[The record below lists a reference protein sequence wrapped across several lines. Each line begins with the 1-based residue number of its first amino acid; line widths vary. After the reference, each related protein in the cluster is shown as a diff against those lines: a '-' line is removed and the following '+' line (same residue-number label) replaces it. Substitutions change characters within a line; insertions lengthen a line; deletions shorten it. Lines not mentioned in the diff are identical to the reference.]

1 MGDGDL
7 WTLISRLPLDIDV
20 FSGGASLANWSTT
33 HFCCAS
39 AQSSLSFFLLSLM
52 IVLLLTRIHQL
63 PRNCIWI
70 LKCLPNYVWVSFKY
84 DDRYSLKEMQSCIPL
99 NKAINPAS
107 KALVVEIASVK
118 VPTITPVWFWMI
130 PPMPDV
136 IQSGISEPSKLKFSK
151 EGTLASVTH
160 HLYDF
165 WGKRSLC
172 ISIKTLC
179 KFCFVPMICIV
190 NGEFGASL
198 KLTIW

>member
-1 MGDGDL
+1 MFSLVVQVWPIG
-7 WTLISRLPLDIDV
+7 LPHTFVVPQHKAV
-20 FSGGASLANWSTT
+20 F
-33 HFCCAS
+33 HF
-39 AQSSLSFFLLSLM
+39 SFFLWWLFCFLQEYISCQGIVSEFWSVCLIMYESPSSMM
-52 IVLLLTRIHQL
+52 I
-63 PRNCIWI
+63 
-70 LKCLPNYVWVSFKY
+70 
-84 DDRYSLKEMQSCIPL
+84 DSLKEMQSCIPL

-136 IQSGISEPSKLKFSK
+136 IQSGIIEPSKLKFSK

-160 HLYDF
+160 HLYDIL
-165 WGKRSLC
+165 GKRSLC

-190 NGEFGASL
+190 NGEFRASL